1 MKNISTYL
9 HEDKLTTAGLGLIA
23 FSAILFVLTGMYGH
37 SNSELGAFA
46 GNYLISIGFLL
57 ALWVV
62 TIQKHGWR
70 YSLGKA
76 EHTVVMLVLWFI
88 SAFALNREMNVFD
101 DSTDWLSIW
110 IVASSITLLLAM
122 RYNRLSGIPK
132 YFIFFL
138 LGGALLLFTYYA
150 FYLLPLYL
158 LSVIGILA
166 IGISLHTFVPLYM
179 GILTVVIIIRA
190 SRADKAVLYTAIAGF
205 VLPLIAAGVFLFC
218 WNQQNKQINLII
230 NQNTLNEGK
239 LPAWVAVSRAIDR
252 SPVAERIL
260 KAGLVYHEVSSTGNF
275 FFGGMPSQSFDERKQ
290 HDPLVVLATLFFEK
304 PNLDETERINILKAM
319 YNSRHQAQDRLWSGD
334 MLQTIS
340 VISNVK
346 LYPEYRLA
354 YTEKTLSIRNNSQ
367 SKWSNQEAIY
377 TFHLPEGSV
386 ISSLSL
392 WINGKEEKS
401 RLTTKAKADSAYKT
415 IVGVERHDPSV
426 VHWQEGNT
434 ISVRVFP
441 CGTEENR
448 KFRIGITS
456 PLRLEGKRLVY
467 ENAWFDGPFATSAL
481 ETLQLSFSGKPINL
495 DLPAIFKQKGDT
507 YTADRPYEPGWKIS
521 CDAPP
526 LANTAFAF
534 ADTAYRVSDYQQQY
548 ENFAPSAVYLDVNRA
563 WTAAEF
569 KAVYTSLHGLPVYV
583 YYDKL
588 IKVTD
593 GNLGGLY
600 ETLGSQNFSLF
611 PLNEIRMPE
620 SALLITK
627 GGDAS
632 PNLGD
637 LEGSGLAADLTNYL
651 KTPKHIRLYNIGSE
665 LTPYLKA
672 LKELRVFGYADGTT
686 EELSALLN
694 KHQFVRNQE
703 NDSTVVID
711 NAGLIIQ
718 KAPGQKTTEAPDHL
732 LRLFAYNDIM
742 KKVGA
747 DYFRHD
753 YVQPQTIAEAEQGY
767 IVSPVSSMIVLETA
781 KDYERFGIDENKN
794 SLKNASMKSSGAVP
808 EPQEWMLIILAAI
821 IVGTFIY
828 KRKKAVPQW

>member
-1 MKNISTYL
+1 MKNIGAYL
-9 HEDKLTTAGLGLIA
+9 QQDKVTTAGLGLIVL
-23 FSAILFVLTGMYGH
+23 SAIIFVITGIYGH
-37 SNSELGAFA
+37 SNAAFGAFI
-46 GNYLISIGFLL
+46 GNYILSLGVLVAVL
-57 ALWVV
+57 VV

-70 YSLGKA
+70 YSRGKA
-76 EHTVVMLVLWFI
+76 EHTVVLLVLWFI

-101 DSTDWLSIW
+101 DSADWLSIW
-110 IVASSITLLLAM
+110 VVVSSVALLLAM
-122 RYNRLSGIPK
+122 RYQLLSGIPK
-132 YFIFFL
+132 YFTFFL
-138 LGGALLLFTYYA
+138 LGAGLLLFAYYA
-150 FYLLPLYL
+150 FYLLPLYV

-166 IGISLHTFVPLYM
+166 IGISLHTFIPLCL
-179 GILTVVIIIRA
+179 GIITTVIIIKAGRE
-190 SRADKAVLYTAIAGF
+190 DKAVLYTAIAGF
-205 VLPLIAAGVFLFC
+205 VLPVIAAGVFLFC
-218 WNQQNKQINLII
+218 WNQQSRRINHII

-239 LPAWVAVSRAIDR
+239 LPAWIAVSREIDK

-260 KAGLVYHEVSSTGNF
+260 KAGLVYHEVSSAGNF

-304 PNLDETERINILKAM
+304 PNLDETERVNILKAM
-319 YNSRHQAQDRLWSGD
+319 YNSRHQAQERLWSGD
-334 MLQTIS
+334 KLQTIS

-346 LYPEYRLA
+346 LYPQYRLA
-354 YTEKTLSIRNNSQ
+354 YTEKTLTIRNNSE

-377 TFHLPEGSV
+377 TFHLPEGTAV
-386 ISSLSL
+386 SSLSL

-415 IVGVERHDPSV
+415 VVGVEQRDPSV

-434 ISVRVFP
+434 INVRVFP

-456 PLRLEGKRLVY
+456 PLRLDGKRLVY
-467 ENAWFDGPFATSAL
+467 ENAWFDGPFATTAL
-481 ETLQLSFSGKPINL
+481 ETLQLSFSSKPTNL
-495 DLPAIFKQKGDT
+495 DLPAIFKQTGDT
-507 YTADRPYEPGWKIS
+507 YTADRTYQPGWKIS

-526 LANTAFAF
+526 LTNTAFAF
-534 ADTAYRVSDYQQQY
+534 ADTAYKVSSYQQQY
-548 ENFAPSAVYLDVNRA
+548 ESFTPTAVYLDVNSA
-563 WTAAEF
+563 WTAEEF
-569 KAVYTSLHGLPVYV
+569 KVVYAKLQGLPVYV

-593 GNLGGLY
+593 DNLGSLY
-600 ETLGSQNFSLF
+600 EMLSSQNFSLF
-611 PLNEIRMPE
+611 PLNEIRVPE

-627 GGDAS
+627 SGDTS
-632 PNLGD
+632 PNLSD
-637 LEGSGLAADLTNYL
+637 LEGSAFATDLTNYL
-651 KTPKHIRLYNIGSE
+651 KTPKQIRLYNIGSQ
-665 LTPYLKA
+665 LSPYLKA

-686 EELSALLN
+686 EELAAMLN
-694 KHQFVRNQE
+694 KHRFVRNQE

-711 NAGLIIQ
+711 NAGLMIQ
-718 KAPGQKTTEAPDHL
+718 KAPGQKITEAPDHL

-781 KDYERFGIDENKN
+781 KDYERFGIYENKN

-808 EPQEWMLIILAAI
+808 EPQEWMLMILAGT
-821 IVGTFIY
+821 IVATFIY
-828 KRKKAVPQW
+828 KRKKAVTQV